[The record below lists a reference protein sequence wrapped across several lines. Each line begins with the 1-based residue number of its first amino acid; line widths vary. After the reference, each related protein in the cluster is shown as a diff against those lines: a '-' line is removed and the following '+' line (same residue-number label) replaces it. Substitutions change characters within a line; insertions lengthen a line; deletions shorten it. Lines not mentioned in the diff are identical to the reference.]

1 MMKNLNKQI
10 NYNALGYIILLL
22 TLVCSACKKDKEWPE
37 MVIPTKVSFNATTYN
52 IPKDATS
59 FPVQLKLAR
68 PLEKDGKVTIQVQ
81 SSGTTALNTEYSI
94 NPQLSGDKFTLDL
107 PKGATTAS
115 FNITSGKN
123 FDDNKTVSLK
133 IVSASGGAVL
143 GESVLATSLTLR
155 GRNWIEPSLVAS
167 LAALPTFGNTTTSTE
182 TPSQSYTITGA
193 NLSGNVT
200 ITASDYFKISTN
212 NTSFSS
218 SLSVDA
224 NNKTATIYVKFAPSS
239 KQNKD
244 LSGTITHSIAGLQ
257 NITVNVSGTEIGN
270 VAPVAEVPLMNENFS
285 YGNAE
290 DFLARVTNTWTA
302 YSAAGSIPVYYVP
315 QGLSFAGYV
324 NSGIG
329 GALTFQHG
337 DFSREDVM
345 SAFTPQTSGTV
356 YTAMMINLKTAGAG
370 DFYCALRDGAGAF
383 FNRLYAKDDGKG
395 NLILGMG
402 KNSTAVYGAANYKYN
417 TSYLL
422 VIKHDFATKISSM
435 YILDG
440 TIPAT
445 EPSTATVASA
455 ATGTSPTSLN
465 DIIIRQAD
473 GELSGTVDGIRI
485 ATTWKGVLGLTN

>member
-1 MMKNLNKQI
+1 MKKLI
-10 NYNALGYIILLL
+10 RPIDYAILSGISLL
-22 TLVCSACKKDKEWPE
+22 AMLFYACNKDKVWPE
-37 MVIPTKVSFNATTYN
+37 MVIPTKVSFNAASY
-52 IPKDATS
+52 IVPKEAAA
-59 FPVQLKLAR
+59 FPIELKLAR
-68 PLEKDGKVTIQVQ
+68 PLEKDGKVTLQIQA
-81 SSGTTALNTEYSI
+81 SGTTASASEYSI
-94 NPQLSGDKFTLDL
+94 NWPLSGDKFTIDL

-115 FNITSGKN
+115 FTIISAKN
-123 FDDNKTVSLK
+123 FDDNKTVALK
-133 IVSASGGAVL
+133 IVGATGGAVL

-155 GRNWIEPSLVAS
+155 GRNWVEPSLVTS
-167 LAALPTFGNTTTSTE
+167 LAVLPTFGNTTTNTE

-200 ITASDYFKISTN
+200 ITASDYFKVSTN
-212 NTSFSS
+212 NTAFSS
-218 SLSVDA
+218 SVAVDA

-244 LSGTITHSIAGLQ
+244 LTGTITHSISGLA
-257 NITVNVSGTEIGN
+257 NVTVNVSGTEVGN
-270 VAPVAEVPLMNENFS
+270 TAPVAEVPLMNENFS
-285 YGNAE
+285 YGNSE
-290 DFLARVTNTWTA
+290 DFLARITNSWIA
-302 YSAAGSIPVYYVP
+302 YSAAGSIPIYYVP

-402 KNSTAVYGAANYKYN
+402 KNSTAVYGTANYKYN
-417 TSYLL
+417 TNYLL

-435 YILDG
+435 YILDS

-445 EPSTATVASA
+445 EPSSATVASV

-473 GELSGTVDGIRI
+473 GELSGTIDGIRI